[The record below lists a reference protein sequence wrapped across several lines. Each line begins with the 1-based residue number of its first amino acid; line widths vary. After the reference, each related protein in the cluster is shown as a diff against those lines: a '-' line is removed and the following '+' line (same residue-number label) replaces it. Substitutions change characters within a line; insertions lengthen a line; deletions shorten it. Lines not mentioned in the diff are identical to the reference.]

1 MRARTIYRALLH
13 CYPAPF
19 RHEYG
24 DQMYLTFADQLG
36 EARRT
41 GGKFQQAALW
51 VQAAVDMLIVAPREH
66 GHLIHQDLRYA
77 LRIMAAQ
84 LSFTAVAVL
93 SLALGIGANTAIF
106 SLWNGVL
113 HASLPAVSDA
123 DATGDADGSRSVGDV
138 ERSHRWPASLAHLR
152 RIRAVARS
160 RRRVLGADGVAKQP
174 QHLAGPIRGRRVGRS
189 PRAVWSRVGSF
200 RCWA

>member
-1 MRARTIYRALLH
+1 MHARTIYRALLH

-51 VQAAVDMLIVAPREH
+51 VNTILDALIVAPREH

-84 LSFTAVAVL
+84 LSFTTVAVL

-113 HASLPAVSDA
+113 HASLPAVSRPRP
-123 DATGDADGSRSVGDV
+123 TGDAVGSQSVGDV
-138 ERSHRWPASLAHLR
+138 ERSHRWPSSLAHVR
-152 RIRAVARS
+152 RIRAAARS
-160 RRRVLGADGVAKQP
+160 HRRLLRSDGVAKQP
-174 QHLAGPIRGRRVGRS
+174 QHLAGPIRGWRVGRS
-189 PRAVWSRVGSF
+189 PWASGLGRRSF